1 LQGGGG
7 CTITSA
13 SPSKRSVGDETA
25 SPQKAKIEGGIART
39 RVAKAESR
47 TALGPGPS
55 LSSRGRCMSG
65 SPSRRFHPRFFFPF
79 PPRVLSRWS
88 VASCSTGL
96 VAQCGSLPS
105 PGPSFPNWAQLP
117 DSLVLAR
124 VSGLGCD
131 RAGRNAA
138 RINGLSAFDLG
149 LGLPACDDH
158 ASGARVPDGL
168 ASRGLAG
175 AYALPPLP
183 WALSHLHRPASPA
196 TKSTHSHSP
205 KPSRLDLYALVNV
218 MHMCSCMFEGFLA
231 VRQCCHPSLFMAEF
245 LVNAALEREVVAA
258 AALSVATLSNGK
270 KNQS

>member
-1 LQGGGG
+1 MLQQWLFAEKRDRGGL
-7 CTITSA
+7 
-13 SPSKRSVGDETA
+13 RD
-25 SPQKAKIEGGIART
+25 IART

-47 TALGPGPS
+47 TAHGPGPS

-88 VASCSTGL
+88 VASYSTGL

-158 ASGARVPDGL
+158 ASGAPVPDGF

-183 WALSHLHRPASPA
+183 WALSHLHHQPQQRPNALTLTLPSPRSL
-196 TKSTHSHSP
+196 TST
-205 KPSRLDLYALVNV
+205 PS
-218 MHMCSCMFEGFLA
+218 S
-231 VRQCCHPSLFMAEF
+231 
-245 LVNAALEREVVAA
+245 
-258 AALSVATLSNGK
+258 T
-270 KNQS
+270 